1 MIGGYYIANLQHVLK
16 DRGENEH
23 IWNHYQVSHDW
34 NMIESHFLQ
43 EDSNQIQTKLNLIN
57 ADSNPMI
64 KSETVDPRILQNKA
78 FSNQNKGHSG
88 IYGGPECNPEID
100 W

>member
-1 MIGGYYIANLQHVLK
+1 MIGY
-16 DRGENEH
+16 DRLNT
-23 IWNHYQVSHDW
+23 
-34 NMIESHFLQ
+34 FLE

-57 ADSNPMI
+57 GDSHPTI

-100 W
+100 